1 LEGVS
6 SPLWIEAALV
16 RMRLPVGGS
25 CRMDGNEACGEP
37 RVEPTLYD
45 KPIETGQDGESLV
58 GGGMGEWSQALL
70 ARERCGCPQ
79 GREMGNDC
87 RVAEQL
93 VPLLAQE
100 VPEAGEAIGV
110 GPEGWR
116 RVCSHAKCCNQASMS
131 GSIGGSWPARC
142 VS

>member
-1 LEGVS
+1 
-6 SPLWIEAALV
+6 
-16 RMRLPVGGS
+16 MCLPVRGG

-37 RVEPTLYD
+37 RVEPTFYD

-87 RVAEQL
+87 RGAEQL

-110 GPEGWR
+110 GPQGWR
-116 RVCSHAKCCNQASMS
+116 RVRSHCTVLQ
-131 GSIGGSWPARC
+131 P
-142 VS
+142 